1 MFFSSFLSFNQEWV
15 WKYVQWIWQ
24 FRHAGLVQYVDIL
37 NALLMS
43 SNNNLI
49 IVSALQACDITG
61 GIYLKVPHMPSLLQ
75 YLLVS
80 HLKNTSVFFLC
91 QMWNI
96 THFTDEVIQEYQY
109 NSQDIFLYPCSG
121 FFSLIKS
128 RDHSSSFH
136 LLFMLTTELPASVI
150 ETSLKLATCALCA
163 CQVSL

>member
-1 MFFSSFLSFNQEWV
+1 MLVQHILQLFNQEWV

-24 FRHAGLVQYVDIL
+24 FCHAGFVQYMDIL

-43 SNNNLI
+43 SKNNLI
-49 IVSALQACDITG
+49 MVSALQACDITG

-80 HLKNTSVFFLC
+80 DLKNTSMFFVC
-91 QMWNI
+91 QLWNI
-96 THFTDEVIQEYQY
+96 HFTDLIIQEYQR
-109 NSQDIFLYPCSG
+109 NSQNTSLCPCSG

-128 RDHSSSFH
+128 RDPSLSFH
-136 LLFMLTTELPASVI
+136 LLFTLTTELPASVI
-150 ETSLKLATCALCA
+150 ATSLKLATSAPCA